1 MSVVGFSSEA
11 RSEFLESA
19 RYYQSQQPELGSRF
33 VEAVQEAVRRIETH
47 PLLYRIVEGNIRQC
61 RVPRFPYG
69 IIYRVKPDRIEIV
82 AVMHLHRQP
91 GYWKDRMN

>member
-1 MSVVGFSSEA
+1 MSVVGFYSEA

-33 VEAVQEAVRRIETH
+33 VEAVREAIHRIEAH
-47 PLLYRIVEGNIRQC
+47 PLLYRVVEGDVRQC
-61 RVPRFPYG
+61 RVLHFPYG
-69 IIYRVKPDRIEIV
+69 IIYRVKADRIEIV

-91 GYWKDRMN
+91 GYWKERAS